1 MDFPSEEL
9 LPTVS
14 LSSGSLLHPACISSV
29 LLVIHSL
36 GHHRPFLQYSKGHHH
51 VSSFSFCYCFWWNF
65 SFEAPEALDL
75 PISAAAASVVTLVAL
90 LACTGSSTI
99 VSFSSYIWSLFV
111 SWELVLIQIILSPLA
126 SSSHICNCCCCCCCC
141 GNFFKLPKL
150 SPETWQCHW
159 ESCEAKKTSYP
170 ERIFHTLCEA
180 EMIQTLWSSL
190 WFAIW

>member
-1 MDFPSEEL
+1 MQQNLQNRLSIYLNDLSNKSFGL
-9 LPTVS
+9 LFFNGFSVRRIIANSLS

-75 PISAAAASVVTLVAL
+75 PISAAASVVTLVAL
-90 LACTGSSTI
+90 LACTGASTI

-111 SWELVLIQIILSPLA
+111 MRTCIDTDHSLTSCIFI
-126 SSSHICNCCCCCCCC
+126 SH
-141 GNFFKLPKL
+141 
-150 SPETWQCHW
+150 
-159 ESCEAKKTSYP
+159 
-170 ERIFHTLCEA
+170 
-180 EMIQTLWSSL
+180 M
-190 WFAIW
+190 